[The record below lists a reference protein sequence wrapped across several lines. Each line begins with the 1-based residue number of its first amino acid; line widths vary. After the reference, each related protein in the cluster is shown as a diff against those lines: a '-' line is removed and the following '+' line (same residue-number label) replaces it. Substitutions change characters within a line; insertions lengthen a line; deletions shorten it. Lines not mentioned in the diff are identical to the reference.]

1 MCASAT
7 IDLLIAFY
15 VDSVLNNICHV
26 TFSLALASSS
36 LFIAVVKTA
45 RTYGNYLLL
54 VLHLANI
61 FLGNLFI
68 RGLCKL
74 LDTLR

>member
-1 MCASAT
+1 MCASAA

-36 LFIAVVKTA
+36 LFIAIFKTTC
-45 RTYGNYLLL
+45 TYGYYLLL

-68 RGLCKL
+68 CGLCRL
-74 LDTLR
+74 LDALR